1 MIKKKILDFSFLSY
15 YVENVLLLLI
25 FNIQLWNNLDPTRRS
40 FGGTVHEWQVSS
52 GMDIRAWSSE
62 GCVTPSN
69 EVILRSD
76 ESSLICD
83 CDEGS
88 GGIKP
93 VRGHME
99 Y

>member
-1 MIKKKILDFSFLSY
+1 MIKKKILDFFFNFIMSRMFYSF
-15 YVENVLLLLI
+15 
-25 FNIQLWNNLDPTRRS
+25 QLWNDLDPTRRS

>member
-1 MIKKKILDFSFLSY
+1 MLTHDKKKDFRFFFILLCLECFTP
-15 YVENVLLLLI
+15 
-25 FNIQLWNNLDPTRRS
+25 FNNDLDPTRRS